1 MAGYSG
7 TPLAKKLGIEPGS
20 RLSVVNG
27 PDGLEEW
34 LAPLPEAVQRCGPR
48 EQRQDVI
55 LFFTTRGSELA
66 KRFGGQAKRLRPAAG
81 LWIAWPKRSSGA
93 ATDLDGY
100 RIRAIGLAA
109 GLVDN
114 KVCAVSEVWS
124 GLRFVYRL
132 KDRP

>member
-7 TPLAKKLGIEPGS
+7 THLPKKLGIEPGS

-34 LAPLPEAVQRCGPR
+34 LAPLPKAVQRCGPR

-55 LFFTTRGSELA
+55 LFFTTRNSELA
-66 KRFGGQAKRLRPAAG
+66 KRFGGQAKRLQPAGG

-93 ATDLDGY
+93 ATGLDEN

-114 KVCAVSEVWS
+114 QVCAVSEVWS

>member
-7 TPLAKKLGIEPGS
+7 TPLSKKLGIDPGS

-34 LAPLPEAVQRCGPR
+34 LAPLPEAVRRCGPR
-48 EQRQDVI
+48 ERRQDVI
-55 LFFTTRGSELA
+55 LFFTTRSSELA
-66 KRFGGQAKRLRPAAG
+66 KRFGGQAKRLQPAGG
-81 LWIAWPKRSSGA
+81 LWIAWPKQSSGV
-93 ATDLDGY
+93 ATDLDGN